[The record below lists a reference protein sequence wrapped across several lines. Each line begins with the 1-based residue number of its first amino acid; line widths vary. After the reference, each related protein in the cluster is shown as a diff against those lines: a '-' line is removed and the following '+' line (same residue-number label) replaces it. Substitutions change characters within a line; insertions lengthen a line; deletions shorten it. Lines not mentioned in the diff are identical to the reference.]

1 MLEALEWGAEV
12 VVIISDGYEN
22 DPPGAADDLVRVFRR
37 KLDPDHRTSIVHA
50 NPVFDPGSFAP
61 RSLGSAIP
69 TVGLRDAED
78 LPTMLG
84 FARFADGTA
93 PLNQLEEYLE
103 VRVAEMLAPPT
114 SVQSGG

>member
-1 MLEALEWGAEV
+1 MI
-12 VVIISDGYEN
+12 VIVSDGYEN
-22 DPPGAADDLVRVFRR
+22 DPPGAANELVRVFRQ
-37 KLDPDHRTSIVHA
+37 KLDPDQRVSIVHA

-61 RSLGSAIP
+61 RSLGNAIP

-93 PLNQLEEYLE
+93 PLKQLEDYLE
-103 VRVAEMLAPPT
+103 IRVAEMIAPN
-114 SVQSGG
+114 SGKGGE